1 MHKDGAIAELRLTL
15 GRLAGRHRPLGGDER
30 RALRIGRVLRLKFG
44 PEQFSECEWLGWI
57 WLTLEVQRWSPVHA
71 KRDVPRTWYQYF
83 CKLAGRLGL
92 ADKEWKPEAF
102 DEAGWRAFGVFM
114 LDVSEI
120 RSPEHRANILEGR
133 KKALTRFVLLLS
145 ELPEYTLA
153 RHALAGQTT
162 QPSAPKYRP
171 SAASAMVLPRDIEA
185 CVKQVRQAPRGGRFE
200 TEKRALLLML
210 PMDLCGRTAEP
221 LCLRPKDFTAD
232 RTMAVVRE
240 SSLSHL
246 KGEPSRRYNV
256 LAESTQ
262 EAARNVLASLKLMP
276 TVQRFVFI
284 QQGAKVNLGFGE
296 RLQDELWPQ
305 LVAQTGNIR
314 VRWYSL
320 RGAGL
325 MQALAPR
332 WDVHVMAWLLGPFL
346 ARHAR
351 RLLDAL
357 AERGPGQFQW
367 AIGRSGHLSDRT
379 PIPTYLPFWTY
390 IYAASMCLRMQR
402 VKVSSA
408 LADALPQIGSG
419 GLRQWNLRCRRDY
432 HMPKDEWALTVLPS
446 VPNWTMKVEHQSAQ
460 APKTP
465 RTPKAPRQPQGP
477 GVGSPLHKLTAL
489 RHVLLRVLGHE
500 PELDQVHVPAH
511 HQSTCDELYHS
522 APRFEEVHTSRKRKS
537 GVDVPQSSALT
548 RARSPQGLYVLRKL
562 AQAEA
567 RCVQALRRV
576 LDVSQAST
584 AERVRLALTPERL
597 TLALRALPTN
607 LGIEVALA
615 SGDLTAAQIAAIKG
629 IDRVHVPDKLKR
641 DRDPTT
647 TRVVPWPHVRQK
659 DFHQPA
665 MWSALIRLA
674 VHILGLIEPQEGK

>member
-1 MHKDGAIAELRLTL
+1 L
-15 GRLAGRHRPLGGDER
+15 GRLAGRRRPLGGDER

-44 PEQFSECEWLGWI
+44 PGQFNDCEWLGWV
-57 WLTLEVQRWSPVHA
+57 WLTLEAQRWAPLHA
-71 KRDVPRTWYQYF
+71 KRDAPSTWYQYL
-83 CKLAGRLGL
+83 CYL
-92 ADKEWKPEAF
+92 ADRLRLAPKAWNPEEF
-102 DEAGWRAFGVFM
+102 DGAGWRAFGVFM
-114 LDVSEI
+114 LDVSAI
-120 RSPEHRANILEGR
+120 PTPERRAKILEGR
-133 KKALTRFVLLLS
+133 KKALTRLVLLLS
-145 ELPEYTLA
+145 ELPEYSHA
-153 RHALAGQTT
+153 RHALEGQTT

-232 RTMAVVRE
+232 GSMAVVRE
-240 SSLSHL
+240 STLSHL
-246 KGEPSRRYNV
+246 KGKQGRRYNR
-256 LAESTQ
+256 LAVSTQ
-262 EAARNVLASLKLMP
+262 EAARSVLASLRLMP
-276 TVQRFVFI
+276 LVQRFVFI
-284 QQGAKVNLGFGE
+284 QQGAKVDLGFGE
-296 RLQDELWPQ
+296 RLQNELWPQ

-332 WDVHVMAWLLGPFL
+332 WDVHGMAWLQGPFL
-346 ARHAR
+346 AWHAR

-367 AIGRSGHLSDRT
+367 GIGRTGHLSDRT

-390 IYAASMCLRMQR
+390 IYAASLCLRMQR

-408 LADALPQIGSG
+408 LADALSQNGSG
-419 GLRQWNLRCRRDY
+419 GLRQWNLRSRRDY
-432 HMPKDEWALTVLPS
+432 HMPRDEWAWTVLPS
-446 VPNWTMKVEHQSAQ
+446 VPNWTMKAEHLSVQ
-460 APKTP
+460 APKA
-465 RTPKAPRQPQGP
+465 PKAPRQPQGP
-477 GVGSPLHKLTAL
+477 RVDSPLYRLTAL
-489 RHVLLRVLGHE
+489 RHVLLRVLGHD

-537 GVDVPQSSALT
+537 GVDVPQSSALK
-548 RARSPQGLYVLRKL
+548 RAQSPEGLNLLRKL
-562 AQAEA
+562 AHAEA
-567 RCVQALRRV
+567 RCVQALQRV
-576 LDVSQAST
+576 LDVSRAGT

-597 TLALRALPTN
+597 TLALRALPN
-607 LGIEVALA
+607 SFGIEVALA
-615 SGDLTAAQIAAIKG
+615 SGDLTTAQIASIKG
-629 IDRVHVPDKLKR
+629 IARVHVPDKLKR
-641 DRDPTT
+641 DRNPTT
-647 TRVVPWPHVRQK
+647 TRVVPWPHARPK

-665 MWSALIRLA
+665 MWGALIRLA
-674 VHILGLIEPQEGK
+674 VHILGLIGPQERKSP